1 MSKRSFSRRSSTSKK
16 GGSKPKVNTNNMMA
30 QMQQMQ
36 AEMAATQAQLEN
48 EFITVTAGG
57 GAITIVISGHQ
68 RIKSIEIDPDIL
80 VPAEAEMLQDML
92 TAAVNSAIE
101 QSQAMSAEKMEGITG
116 GLGGGVGGGLG
127 DLLGGM
133 GLG

>member
-1 MSKRSFSRRSSTSKK
+1 MSKRSFSRRSSSTKK
-16 GGSKPKVNTNNMMA
+16 GGSKPKVNTSNVMA

-36 AEMAATQAQLEN
+36 AEMAATQAKLEN

-68 RIKSIEIDPDIL
+68 RVQSIQIDPDIL

-101 QSQAMSAEKMEGITG
+101 QSQALSAEKMEGITG
-116 GLGGGVGGGLG
+116 GMGGGIG